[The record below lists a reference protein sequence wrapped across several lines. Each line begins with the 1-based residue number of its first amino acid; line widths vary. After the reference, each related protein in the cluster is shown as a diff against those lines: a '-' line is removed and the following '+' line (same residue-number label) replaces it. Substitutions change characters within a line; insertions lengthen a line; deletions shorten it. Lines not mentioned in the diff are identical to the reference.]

1 MIGQINGTQRSHWSL
16 YVTYPGPGPGDV
28 TGVAVILAPSVHQ
41 HQLPGPHGGR
51 GGDVVDNLQL
61 TAFSDEEHL
70 SEVRGH

>member
-1 MIGQINGTQRSHWSL
+1 MLSHSAPIGQDDTH
-16 YVTYPGPGPGDV
+16 PGPGPGDV

-61 TAFSDEEHL
+61 TAFSDGEHL
-70 SEVRGH
+70 CEDTEVVGKS